1 MGSMKSAAIGVSVHS
16 GWGAVVAI
24 AGGQGAEEILLR
36 RRVVIIDS
44 KIAGSVQP
52 YHYVVKKEIRA
63 AETHLAR
70 CASESG
76 RLAFEALSRLSTE
89 LQERG
94 FMLTSAAILLSS
106 ARPLPAL
113 EEILASHPFIHTAE
127 GEFFRKVFRAA
138 FENLK
143 IPVTG
148 IRTRDLD
155 DCALKAFGK
164 AASAIQKRID
174 GWAAVLA
181 HPGPRMKKRLLL
193 PPPLRWL
200 APSRKATPLMLPAHS
215 PRPTNTTA
223 R

>member
-1 MGSMKSAAIGVSVHS
+1 MGSMKAVALGVSVHS

-24 AGGQGAEEILLR
+24 AGGQGVEEILLR

-76 RLAFEALSRLSTE
+76 RRAFEALSRLSTE

-94 FMLTSAAILLSS
+94 FMLTSATILLSS
-106 ARPLPAL
+106 ARPLPVL
-113 EEILASHPFIHTAE
+113 EEILASHPLIHTAE

-138 FENLK
+138 FEKLE
-143 IPVTG
+143 IPVSE

-155 DCALKAFGK
+155 DCAVKTFGK

-174 GWAAVLA
+174 AMGRSVGAPWTKDEKTATLAAAIALA
-181 HPGPRMKKRLLL
+181 G
-193 PPPLRWL
+193 
-200 APSRKATPLMLPAHS
+200 APSKGHAA
-215 PRPTNTTA
+215 
-223 R
+223 